1 MFCPKCGTED
11 INGATF
17 CGACGYKLQ
26 QPVQAQPVQQMAQ
39 PVQAQPVEQ
48 VQQPVLARPM
58 RQIQQPTHASPIQ
71 QMQQPVEQVQQ
82 PALIQPMQQAL
93 QASINQYTQPR
104 YNGNA
109 PKRKNKGGIILMASL
124 VGVVVAAIAV
134 ILFIL
139 LGSEKSFIGNW
150 EFEGFVAEG
159 GETLYIDELQ
169 NIEDQTMLV
178 FLKDRFLE
186 SELSIK
192 EDGVAEFRS
201 ATENESGTWKD
212 IDEDWISVI
221 LFNESCKA
229 TIEEEKLMLIAG
241 KTLYLTEFD
250 IVGVL
255 LKEKEEVE

>member
-11 INGATF
+11 INGAAF

-26 QPVQAQPVQQMAQ
+26 QPVLSQPVQQMAQ
-39 PVQAQPVEQ
+39 PVLAQ
-48 VQQPVLARPM
+48 PM
-58 RQIQQPTHASPIQ
+58 RQIQQPTQAPTIQ
-71 QMQQPVEQVQQ
+71 QMQQPVQVQPVEQAQQ

-139 LGSEKSFIGNW
+139 LGSKKSFIGNW
-150 EFEGFVAEG
+150 EFEGFIAEG